1 MPNSSGFPLTHH
13 LENLMQPPR
22 RSNFGK
28 LLLLA
33 LTMISPL
40 AAADPKPGAI
50 LQDMKRMADWQ
61 IANPSK
67 HKIHDWTQAPFFM
80 GLSALHQVSGEAKY
94 LEALD
99 SFGKQLSYGP
109 GPRVTHADD
118 HAVLQA

>member
-1 MPNSSGFPLTHH
+1 
-13 LENLMQPPR
+13 MQPPR

>member
-1 MPNSSGFPLTHH
+1 
-13 LENLMQPPR
+13 
-22 RSNFGK
+22 
-28 LLLLA
+28 
-33 LTMISPL
+33 
-40 AAADPKPGAI
+40 
-50 LQDMKRMADWQ
+50 
-61 IANPSK
+61 
-67 HKIHDWTQAPFFM
+67 M